1 MRNKAFIS
9 VLIGAIIF
17 GVLAA
22 TAVSNYLS
30 KVRESTAP
38 NAMVVAKSDI
48 PLGAKVTAEHLT
60 LVDVPKAATPDGTF
74 TQLDQIIGR
83 ITTTKIS
90 AREPMTTNR
99 LAAAGATGGLSS
111 VIPEGSRAMTVN
123 LDAESDLAG
132 FLLPGTLV
140 DVLAVINTDK
150 GVISKIILQNIKVLA
165 NGQNLDQPQN
175 ERASNG
181 KHTVMLQVM
190 PEEAEKLALASAEGK
205 LRLAMR
211 NATDQG
217 SESTQGTTKQTILA
231 GARPLP
237 TNEPSPTPRA
247 SVPPRKTVPA
257 ALRPLKDNFVW
268 DATRG
273 APSPVSPPPV
283 PPANP
288 APHPSVEV
296 IEGGKR
302 RLVVFPERLPRTP

>member
-9 VLIGAIIF
+9 VLIGAVIF

-22 TAVSNYLS
+22 TAVSGYLRN
-30 KVRESTAP
+30 VRESTAP
-38 NAMVVAKSDI
+38 NAMVVAKTDI
-48 PLGAKVTAEHLT
+48 PLGAKITAEQLT

-74 TQLDQIIGR
+74 MQLDQVIGR

-99 LAAAGATGGLSS
+99 LAAVGATGGLSA

-132 FLLPGTLV
+132 FLQPGTLV
-140 DVLAVINTDK
+140 DVLAVINTEK

-165 NGQNLDQPQN
+165 NGQSLDQPQN
-175 ERASNG
+175 ERESNG
-181 KHTVMLQVM
+181 RHTVMLQVM

-217 SESTQGTTKQTILA
+217 SESTQGSTKQTILA
-231 GARPLP
+231 GARALP
-237 TNEPSPTPRA
+237 ANEPSSVPTA
-247 SVPPRKTVPA
+247 SVPSRKTTPTA
-257 ALRPLKDNFVW
+257 SRPLKDNFVW
-268 DATRG
+268 GATRS
-273 APSPVSPPPV
+273 APQSISPSPVPQATPLPR
-283 PPANP
+283 
-288 APHPSVEV
+288 PSIEV

-302 RLVVFPERLPRTP
+302 RNVVFPERLPSTP